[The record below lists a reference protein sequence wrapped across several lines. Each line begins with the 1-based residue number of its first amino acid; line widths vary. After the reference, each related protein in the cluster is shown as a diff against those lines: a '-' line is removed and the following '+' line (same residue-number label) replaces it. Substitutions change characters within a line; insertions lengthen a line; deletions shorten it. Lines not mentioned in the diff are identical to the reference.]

1 MEETL
6 SPTLT
11 LGPVTFDLTM
21 VLVSV
26 IIISVIFLLVF
37 WSSRRMELKPK
48 GKQNVLE
55 YVYELTINFTKGNL
69 GEEEAKRYSLFFF
82 TVFTFLLLANNLG
95 LMTKLETPEGQN
107 LWTSPTANMAYDFGL
122 AGIAIL
128 FCHFEGIRRRGFKE
142 YFKSFV
148 TPWAMAPM
156 NILEEVTSLVSL
168 ALRLYGN
175 IYAGEMLVS
184 LLLQLSQQNAFAY
197 PIAFVLNIVWTG
209 FSVFISC
216 LQSYVFVMLVSMYL
230 NKKINGESE

>member
-1 MEETL
+1 
-6 SPTLT
+6 
-11 LGPVTFDLTM
+11 
-21 VLVSV
+21 
-26 IIISVIFLLVF
+26 
-37 WSSRRMELKPK
+37 
-48 GKQNVLE
+48 
-55 YVYELTINFTKGNL
+55 
-69 GEEEAKRYSLFFF
+69 
-82 TVFTFLLLANNLG
+82 
-95 LMTKLETPEGQN
+95 
-107 LWTSPTANMAYDFGL
+107 MAYDFGL

-156 NILEEVTSLVSL
+156 NILEEVTNLVSL

-175 IYAGEMLVS
+175 IYAGEVLVS

-230 NKKINGESE
+230 NKKINGQSE

>member
-37 WSSRRMELKPK
+37 WASRRMELKPK

-128 FCHFEGIRRRGFKE
+128 FCHFEGILRRGFKE
-142 YFKSFV
+142 YFISFV
-148 TPWAMAPM
+148 TPWAMAP
-156 NILEEVTSLVSL
+156 EV
-168 ALRLYGN
+168 
-175 IYAGEMLVS
+175 
-184 LLLQLSQQNAFAY
+184 
-197 PIAFVLNIVWTG
+197 
-209 FSVFISC
+209 
-216 LQSYVFVMLVSMYL
+216 
-230 NKKINGESE
+230 

>member
-1 MEETL
+1 
-6 SPTLT
+6 
-11 LGPVTFDLTM
+11 
-21 VLVSV
+21 
-26 IIISVIFLLVF
+26 
-37 WSSRRMELKPK
+37 
-48 GKQNVLE
+48 LE
-55 YVYELTINFTKGNL
+55 YVYELTVNFTKGNL
-69 GEEEAKRYSLFFF
+69 GDEEAKRYSLFFF

-156 NILEEVTSLVSL
+156 NILEEVTNLVSL

-175 IYAGEMLVS
+175 IYAGEVLVS

>member
-37 WSSRRMELKPK
+37 WASRRMELKPK

-55 YVYELTINFTKGNL
+55 YVYELTVNFTKGNL
-69 GEEEAKRYSLFFF
+69 GDEEAKRYSLFFF

-142 YFKSFV
+142 YFKAFV
-148 TPWAMAPM
+148 TPWAMAAM
-156 NILEEVTSLVSL
+156 NILEEVTNLVSL

-175 IYAGEMLVS
+175 IYAGEVLVS